1 MNATKHTQQMCR
13 QVGIHS
19 VVDRDYYMFCGN
31 PISDSTVT
39 TVPSTHSYKGLQCAK
54 VLTLSK
60 VAFLHV
66 HAVPVTEVVMSS
78 ALLMLLEAWQ
88 SVLIVAMKWL
98 IDI

>member
-1 MNATKHTQQMCR
+1 MYSHLQLKIEIEVVPESQKTNGSQRMNVTKHTQQMCR

-19 VVDRDYYMFCGN
+19 VADRDYYMFCGN
-31 PISDSTVT
+31 PISDSTIT

-66 HAVPVTEVVMSS
+66 HAVPVTVVR
-78 ALLMLLEAWQ
+78 L
-88 SVLIVAMKWL
+88 
-98 IDI
+98 